1 MPDGPIVRLG
11 NGRAL
16 RLRSWTPETEYSS
29 EERERLLRL
38 LRLFAELPE
47 PPDPFGLY
55 PRYAE
60 LRDLFLASIEG
71 PDGEALEEAFLLL
84 YAEIHGY
91 EVPYTP
97 DERDRV
103 AETGGYLS
111 HVGGLSP
118 ILKAAPFIGP
128 DTVSGDFGA
137 GNGLQGLLIQKLT
150 PHAMTVQIEISS
162 RMVEAGRLLQRWLG
176 IPEARVDWVVGD
188 VSDVSPTGMDFIYL
202 YRPLRPTGPGEEFYR
217 SFAAQIGAS
226 QKPVVIFSI
235 ADCLRPYLS
244 SDFEIFYA
252 DGHLTCFR
260 RSGVLGRP
268 GAA

>member
-1 MPDGPIVRLG
+1 MVRLG
-11 NGRAL
+11 NGMAH
-16 RLRSWTPETEYSS
+16 RLRSWTSETEYSPA
-29 EERERLLRL
+29 ERERLLRL

-60 LRDLFLASIEG
+60 LRDRLLACIED
-71 PDGEALEEAFLLL
+71 PKDESPEEAFLLL
-84 YAEIHGY
+84 YAHIHGY

-97 DERDRV
+97 DERRRV
-103 AETGGYLS
+103 VETGGYLS

-118 ILKAAPFIGP
+118 VLKAASFIEP
-128 DTVSGDFGA
+128 HTVSGDFGA
-137 GNGLQGLLIQKLT
+137 GNGLQGLLMQKLT
-150 PHAMTVQIEISS
+150 PHAKTVQIEISG
-162 RMVEAGRLLQRWLG
+162 RMVESGKLLQAWLG
-176 IPEARVDWVVGD
+176 IPEGRVDWVVGE
-188 VSDVSPTGMDFIYL
+188 VSEVSPTGMDFIYL
-202 YRPLRPTGPGEEFYR
+202 YRPLRPTGSGEEFYR

-260 RSGVLGRP
+260 RGGVLGRP